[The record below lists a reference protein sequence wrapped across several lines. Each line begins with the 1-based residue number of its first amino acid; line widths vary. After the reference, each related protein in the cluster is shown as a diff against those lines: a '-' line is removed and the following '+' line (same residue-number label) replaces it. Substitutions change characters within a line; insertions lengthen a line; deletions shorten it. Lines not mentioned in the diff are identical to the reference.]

1 MQEIIKNIT
10 TPPKSLQPA
19 DSEKI
24 NKLLDEINSIKGLF
38 NNALNLT
45 EGVLSETINVE
56 EYNRIN
62 NKLIELEN
70 AVMNLTMLTGK

>member
-1 MQEIIKNIT
+1 
-10 TPPKSLQPA
+10 
-19 DSEKI
+19 
-24 NKLLDEINSIKGLF
+24 LF